1 MRSGLIK
8 TRRQWNTLCLLGALA
23 CGCAPVASS
32 AEPQFG
38 QNLAALPVASGVQST
53 STVATS
59 AVRLTLAELTDLA
72 LSNSPATRE
81 VWNAAQAQAA
91 ALGVAEAANYPTIDG
106 TIALSRG
113 MSSINTS
120 SGVVSGSTQTRLS
133 PSINLNYVLYDFGA
147 RSSTIQAARENLL
160 AATLTQNRTLQDVV
174 LRVEQAY
181 YQLLAARQ
189 TIVAAEETLKTAQL
203 SFDVANERRH
213 AGLATI
219 GDVYQAETALAQ
231 SRLLLRKTQ
240 GETSKFKGTL
250 CNAVGLPVYAKLEL
264 MPAEERLPLNEV
276 RLSIEQYLSQAKASR
291 PDLAAA
297 EALARGAHASSEAAS
312 GQDKPSLE
320 LAMSGGKTY
329 NNFPDNSF
337 NNGSGNATVGIN
349 LRIPLF
355 GGFRSSNT
363 ILQLQSR
370 AEQLEAT
377 RDRIALQIELE
388 VWQAY
393 FDLDTAVAAIDSARS
408 LLKSASQSREVAQ
421 ARYQAGVG
429 NLLNLLSAQTS
440 EANAR
445 MEIIQAEMSWYSSLS
460 RLNNAIGQFSYAG
473 YK

>member
-1 MRSGLIK
+1 MLF
-8 TRRQWNTLCLLGALA
+8 LLGALA
-23 CGCAPVASS
+23 CGWVPVTLST
-32 AEPQFG
+32 ELKFG

-53 STVATS
+53 STVANS
-59 AVRLTLAELTDLA
+59 VARLTLAELTDLA
-72 LSNSPATRE
+72 LSNTPATRE

-120 SGVVSGSTQTRLS
+120 SGVVSGTTQTRLS

-160 AATLTQNRTLQDVV
+160 AATLTQNRTLQDLV

-189 TIVAAEETLKTAQL
+189 TIAAAEETLKTAQL
-203 SFDVANERRH
+203 SFDVANERRR

-231 SRLLLRKTQ
+231 SRMLLRKTQ
-240 GETSKFKGTL
+240 GETSKFKGAL

-276 RLSIEQYLSQAKASR
+276 RLDIEQYLAKAKASR

-297 EALARGAHASSEAAS
+297 EAQARGAHASSDAAW

-320 LAMSGGKTY
+320 LAMNGGKVY

-337 NNGSGNATVGIN
+337 NNGSSNASVGIN

-355 GGFRSSNT
+355 GGFRSSST
-363 ILQLQSR
+363 IRQLQAR

-393 FDLDTAVAAIDSARS
+393 FDLDTAVAAIDSARA

-429 NLLNLLSAQTS
+429 NLLNLLSAQAS